1 MDRPQFDRRDMLGAM
16 AKAGALTGAGLMMGG
31 GLSSLAAHAE
41 VLPPGGD
48 GGLVRIW
55 PGVAPGM
62 PDGGVKDEF
71 VKRSPDGDA
80 DDIAWPHVAD
90 PVLTVCPAPNP
101 TGSAVLLIPGGGY
114 VRVAVGRKPMPIAR
128 WFASIG
134 VTTFTLR
141 YRLAHDGWA
150 AGPDTPLQDAQRAMR
165 LIRSWAPHYGYDAEN
180 VGAMGFS
187 AGGHLCGMLS
197 TRSGDKT
204 YDAVDSADRL
214 SARPK
219 VSSMLFPVV
228 SMLDPV
234 AHAQSRRELLGEDPA
249 LELEQRYSIERN
261 IGADCPPI
269 MLGQAADDAVVPVGN
284 SIAMFQGLKAADIP
298 AELFII
304 EKGGHGAPMLDDAG
318 KPLLWLTQFTHF
330 APRHGLPMTSV

>member
-1 MDRPQFDRRDMLGAM
+1 MLNAM
-16 AKAGALTGAGLMMGG
+16 ARAGALTGAGLAMGG
-31 GLSSLAAHAE
+31 GLGAFSAQAE

-48 GGLVRIW
+48 GGIVRLW
-55 PGVAPGM
+55 PGAAPGM
-62 PDGGVKDEF
+62 PDGGVQDEF
-71 VKRSPDGDA
+71 VNRNKGGGP

-90 PVLTVCPAPNP
+90 PVMTVTPSPNP
-101 TGSAVLLIPGGGY
+101 SGAAMLLIPGGGY
-114 VRVAVGRKPMPIAR
+114 ARVAVGRKSMPIAL
-128 WFASIG
+128 WFASLG

-165 LIRSWAPHYGYDAEN
+165 LIRSWASHYGYDAEN

-204 YDAVDSADRL
+204 YDAVDAADGL

-219 VSSMLFPVV
+219 VSAMLFPVV
-228 SMLDPV
+228 SMMAPL
-234 AHAQSRRELLGEDPA
+234 AHAQSRTELLGENPSA
-249 LELEQRYSIERN
+249 ELEQRYSLERN
-261 IGADCPPI
+261 IPADCPPI
-269 MLGQAADDAVVPVGN
+269 MLGQAADDEVVPVGN
-284 SIAMFQGLKAADIP
+284 SIAMFQGLKAAQVP
-298 AELFII
+298 SELFII
-304 EKGGHGAPMLDDAG
+304 EEGGHGAPMLTDDGDA
-318 KPLLWLTQFTHF
+318 LLWLSRFSHF